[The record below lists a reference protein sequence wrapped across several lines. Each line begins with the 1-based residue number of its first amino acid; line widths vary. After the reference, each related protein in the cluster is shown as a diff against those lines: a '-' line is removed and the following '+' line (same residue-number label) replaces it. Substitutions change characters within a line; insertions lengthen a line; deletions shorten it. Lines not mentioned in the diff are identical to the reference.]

1 MRQETFRLPIA
12 QARIVPIIIAIG
24 SILFWGLFVLTVHLR
39 GHADVLLY
47 LRDPAATFHHSP
59 FAGLIS
65 NIGILALV
73 MAGTSCLL
81 ASHAGL
87 LDRDLLRAI
96 GMFSLFL
103 ALDDLLMLHE
113 SALPRIGITETMVF
127 LIYGVV
133 ALVIGWRYR
142 EELRLDEPSGLH
154 LAIAL
159 LASSVVADKLLEM
172 NEVEVLA
179 EDGLKFVGLLTWSA
193 YWIGEAIRSIK
204 AR

>member
-1 MRQETFRLPIA
+1 MRHETFPLPMARA
-12 QARIVPIIIAIG
+12 QIVPILTAIG
-24 SILFWGLFVLTVHLR
+24 SILFLGIFTIAVYLR
-39 GHADVLLY
+39 GHAELALY

-73 MAGTSCLL
+73 VTGTSCLL
-81 ASHAGL
+81 AAHAGL
-87 LDRDLLRAI
+87 LDRGLLRAI
-96 GMFSLFL
+96 GLFSLFL

-113 SALPRIGITETMVF
+113 VVLPRIGISETMVF

-142 EELRLDEPSGLH
+142 DELRLDEPSGLH